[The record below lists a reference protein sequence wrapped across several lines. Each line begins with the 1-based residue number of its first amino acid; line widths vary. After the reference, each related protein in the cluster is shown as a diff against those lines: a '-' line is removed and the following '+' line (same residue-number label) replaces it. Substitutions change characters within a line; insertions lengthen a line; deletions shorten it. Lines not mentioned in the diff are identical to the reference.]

1 MKTVTIKTRNMK
13 TKFLLLPILTIV
25 TLFFISCSND
35 DDPTTISEYTDAT
48 TFFNE
53 LDYSGSVLISK
64 NGSDILRTGFGLA
77 NKSTAQ
83 ENTINTRF
91 RIGSVSKTLTGMGIV
106 QLKRDGLINSFDQ
119 SLSDFDDSF
128 PHGNQITLRHL
139 LSHQSGLPDYV
150 PMVEPNAKSGQSFT
164 PETILEIVK
173 NQVSENGLNFEPGSS
188 VAYSNT
194 NFLILALLI
203 EELSGNSYE
212 NYITEN
218 VLEPLNM
225 TETEMGND
233 EISGENYAQG
243 YNGNENVSEYP
254 MQIAFGAGCWTSS
267 VTDLEKWCR
276 AAMGDNWFSP
286 DEKQAIFGE
295 DVPEETTA
303 FELAWFRS
311 KIDGKTFLWHGGDI
325 DGFASLIGFVPES
338 NSVLITLSNEQ
349 DDSGT
354 NRNAII
360 ETIVKNEL

>member
-1 MKTVTIKTRNMK
+1 
-13 TKFLLLPILTIV
+13 
-25 TLFFISCSND
+25 
-35 DDPTTISEYTDAT
+35 
-48 TFFNE
+48 
-53 LDYSGSVLISK
+53 
-64 NGSDILRTGFGLA
+64 
-77 NKSTAQ
+77 
-83 ENTINTRF
+83 
-91 RIGSVSKTLTGMGIV
+91 MGIV

-119 SLSDFDDSF
+119 PFSDFDDSF

-286 DEKQAIFGE
+286 DEKQAIFGD